1 MMAAMSIAATATC
14 CSSSFPANPSQH
26 IATYSRAPGLPL
38 PRPAWRRSLLAASP
52 PASRLRLLPRTSLSA
67 SPAAAHDYE
76 FTDTN
81 GEVELRL
88 DIGKLGIESS
98 RDVFVDVDDMS
109 LLIRA
114 KSDGTLRT
122 LMNVGTLFDRVKS
135 SETIWFIDEDQLV
148 VNLKKVEQELKWPD
162 IDESWKSLTA
172 GITQLLT
179 GISVHIVGDSTDIN
193 EAVAKEIAEGI
204 GYLPVCTSEL
214 LESATQKSVDTWAA
228 SEGAD
233 SVAEAECVVLES
245 LSSHVRTVVAT
256 LGGKQGAASRFDKW
270 QYLHSGFTVWLSV
283 SDAGGE

>member
-1 MMAAMSIAATATC
+1 
-14 CSSSFPANPSQH
+14 
-26 IATYSRAPGLPL
+26 
-38 PRPAWRRSLLAASP
+38 RSLLAASP
-52 PASRLRLLPRTSLSA
+52 PASRLRFRPRTSLSA

-204 GYLPVCTSEL
+204 GVSP
-214 LESATQKSVDTWAA
+214 
-228 SEGAD
+228 
-233 SVAEAECVVLES
+233 S
-245 LSSHVRTVVAT
+245 LY
-256 LGGKQGAASRFDKW
+256 K
-270 QYLHSGFTVWLSV
+270 
-283 SDAGGE
+283 